1 MKENFILVR
10 HFKSSGVF
18 CVETLVQF
26 FQKKGVKR
34 FFILF
39 LIGLCLYFVRS
50 MINLLLF
57 TFIFSFLMDRLVQ
70 FFTSKFAIKRTIAV
84 ILLYFSV
91 LSLLIYGISTYLP
104 VVVQQISVLVIQI
117 TDFYMQPHEN
127 VVLNFIVNIIN
138 NLSITTYLHQ
148 GFSFIFKYFTNI
160 WGNLLQVFMAIVLSL
175 FFLLEKDRLRLFAIR
190 FHTSKIAP
198 IYFECMYF
206 GKKFVATFGKVIEAQ
221 FIIAIINC
229 LLTTTSLYFLG
240 FPQLFGLGIMIFL
253 LGLIPV
259 AGVIISF
266 IPLCIIG
273 YTVGGITHVISV
285 VVLIMVIHS
294 IEAYI
299 LNPKLMSSK
308 TDLPV
313 FFTFI
318 VLIFSEHFFG
328 VWGLI
333 VGIPIFIFLLDILEV
348 KSDKK

>member
-1 MKENFILVR
+1 MEIL
-10 HFKSSGVF
+10 
-18 CVETLVQF
+18 LQF

-34 FFILF
+34 FFILI
-39 LIGLCLYFVRS
+39 LISLCLYFVRS
-50 MINLLLF
+50 MINLILF
-57 TFIFSFLMDRLVQ
+57 TFIFSYLMDRLVQ
-70 FFTSKFAIKRTIAV
+70 VFTSKFAIKRTIAV

-91 LSLLIYGISTYLP
+91 IFLLIYGISTYLP
-104 VVVQQISVLVIQI
+104 VVIQQISGLVIQL
-117 TDFYMQPHEN
+117 TDFYMQPHDN
-127 VVLNFIVNIIN
+127 VVLNFIVNKIN
-138 NLSITTYLHQ
+138 DFSITTYLHQ
-148 GFSFIFKYFTNI
+148 GITFIFKYFTNI

-175 FFLLEKDRLRLFAIR
+175 FFLLEKDRLRLFANR

-229 LLTTTSLYFLG
+229 ILTTTSLYFLG

-285 VVLIMVIHS
+285 VILIMVIHS

-348 KSDKK
+348 KSDKKEGSKKSSNKKVISK

>member
-1 MKENFILVR
+1 MEMLL
-10 HFKSSGVF
+10 H
-18 CVETLVQF
+18 F
-26 FQKKGVKR
+26 FQKKAVKR
-34 FFILF
+34 FLILF
-39 LIGLCLYFVRS
+39 LIGLILYFVRS
-50 MINLLLF
+50 MVNLILF
-57 TFIFSFLMDRLVQ
+57 TFIFSYLMDRLVQ

-84 ILLYFSV
+84 ILLYFTV
-91 LSLLIYGISTYLP
+91 LFLLIYGISTYLP
-104 VVVQQISVLVIQI
+104 VVIQQISILVIQI
-117 TDFYMQPHEN
+117 TDFYMQPHDN
-127 VVLNFIVNIIN
+127 AVLNFIVNTIN
-138 NLSITTYLHQ
+138 NLSVTTYLHQ
-148 GFSFIFKYFTNI
+148 GFTFIFKYFTNI

-175 FFLLEKDRLRLFAIR
+175 FFLLEKERLRVFATR
-190 FHTSKIAP
+190 FHTSKIAS
-198 IYFECMYF
+198 IYFECKYF
-206 GKKFVATFGKVIEAQ
+206 CKKFVATFGKVIEAQ
-221 FIIAIINC
+221 FIIALINC
-229 LLTTTSLYFLG
+229 VLTTTALYFLG

-273 YTVGGITHVISV
+273 YTVGGISHVISIV
-285 VVLIMVIHS
+285 ILIVVIHAL
-294 IEAYI
+294 EAYI

-348 KSDKK
+348 KSEKQRKESIKKNRWT

>member
-1 MKENFILVR
+1 MEMLL
-10 HFKSSGVF
+10 H
-18 CVETLVQF
+18 F
-26 FQKKGVKR
+26 FQKKAVKR
-34 FFILF
+34 FLILF
-39 LIGLCLYFVRS
+39 LIGLSLYFVRS
-50 MINLLLF
+50 MINLILF
-57 TFIFSFLMDRLVQ
+57 TFIFSYLMDRLVQ
-70 FFTSKFAIKRTIAV
+70 FFTSKFAIKRSIAV
-84 ILLYFSV
+84 ILLYFTV
-91 LSLLIYGISTYLP
+91 LFLLIYGISTYLP
-104 VVVQQISVLVIQI
+104 VVIQQISILVIQI
-117 TDFYMQPHEN
+117 TDFYMQPHDN
-127 VVLNFIVNIIN
+127 AVLNFIVNTIN
-138 NLSITTYLHQ
+138 NLNVTTYLHQ
-148 GFSFIFKYFTNI
+148 GFTFIFKYFTNI

-175 FFLLEKDRLRLFAIR
+175 FFLLEKDRLRLFATR

-198 IYFECMYF
+198 IYFECKYF
-206 GKKFVATFGKVIEAQ
+206 CKKFVATFGKVIEAQ

-229 LLTTTSLYFLG
+229 VLTTTSLYFLG

-273 YTVGGITHVISV
+273 YTVGGITHVISIV
-285 VVLIMVIHS
+285 ILIVVIHAL
-294 IEAYI
+294 EAYI

-348 KSDKK
+348 KSEKQRKESIKEK